1 MLAIAQTLMF
11 ILTFINKKLL
21 SFFFTSVKIVI

>member
-21 SFFFTSVKIVI
+21 VLKVFFLLVLK